1 MAASDGSDSEQNI
14 DAMIEEMI
22 GTQNATTSAANIL
35 NGVRLELVR
44 LGWNDIQAQRAAI
57 AVLQAASGR

>member
-1 MAASDGSDSEQNI
+1 MAASDRSDSEQNI

>member
-1 MAASDGSDSEQNI
+1 
-14 DAMIEEMI
+14 MIEEMI
-22 GTQNATTSAANIL
+22 GTQNATTSAASIL

>member
-1 MAASDGSDSEQNI
+1 MTRSNDSDSEQNI

-22 GTQNATTSAANIL
+22 GTQNATTSAASIL

>member
-1 MAASDGSDSEQNI
+1 MAASDRSDSEQNI
-14 DAMIEEMI
+14 DDMIEEMI
-22 GTQNATTSAANIL
+22 GTQNATTSAASIL